1 MNKSL
6 LLVCLVF
13 LRFLALADN
22 VNLETNMLMAKR
34 LIKKSQFE
42 PALDLYEKSI
52 IQAKAEGNIIYTAKF
67 YLETADLLLLL
78 NRVDSLDSYYGKAS
92 HIFEKLGMKAEII
105 RSQTGML
112 EVSRRINP
120 SSTMDK
126 YIELLKE
133 AREINNKDVYYNVL
147 EKIILVNNGM
157 ENYTEA
163 FAQTHE
169 CINYYKSIKDT
180 LRLAT
185 KYRELG
191 ALFFTHLLS
200 RTGEPNEKDSCIYY
214 NQLAIN
220 LSYKINSY
228 RNLVFAYQRLS
239 WLLYKSDLKSAWRYI
254 QIADSID
261 KKYNIQSP
269 QLPNIMS
276 FSLFQMG
283 RTKEAIEKSKESLRL
298 GLKAKQ
304 LFIGIQAADQLC
316 IYYKAI
322 KEIDSAL
329 HYMEYSV
336 IINDSIRSQRHY
348 KDAAKM
354 QAKLEFERTL
364 FEKEIIQQEQ
374 LKRQRVINSSILI
387 AMVLLLII
395 VVLVY
400 RAYINNKKANAFI
413 SQQNDEKALLLK
425 EIHHRV
431 KNNLS
436 IISSILELQQREIK
450 DENLKS
456 VFKDAQLRVNS
467 MALVHRSLYEED
479 FTGSI
484 QVSNYLKNL
493 YTTIYN
499 TYKNT
504 SRQITHEISTQ
515 NIELNLDTLVPL
527 ALIVNELLTNS
538 FKYAFEGRSVGHIYL
553 GLGMDHADYIF
564 TYSDD
569 GIGISKDISKKGLGS
584 ILING
589 LAKQLKGNIEIENG
603 GLGLKYKVRFKLL
616 SHETL
621 ND

>member
-6 LLVCLVF
+6 LLIGLVF
-13 LRFLALADN
+13 LSFWALADN
-22 VNLETNMLMAKR
+22 ITLETNMIKGKILM
-34 LIKKSQFE
+34 KKSQFE
-42 PALDLYEKSI
+42 PALELYEKSI
-52 IQAKAEGNIIYTAKF
+52 IQSKAESNELYTAKF

-78 NRVDSLDSYYGKAS
+78 NRVDSLDSYYTKANQ
-92 HIFEKLGMKAEII
+92 IFEQLRMKAEII

-126 YIELLKE
+126 YLELLKE

-191 ALFFTHLLS
+191 ALFYTHLLS
-200 RTGEPNEKDSCIYY
+200 RAGEPIEKDSCIYY
-214 NQLAIN
+214 NQLAIK
-220 LSYKINSY
+220 LAYKINSY

-239 WLLYKSDLKSAWRYI
+239 WLLYKTDLKTAWRYI
-254 QIADSID
+254 QLADSID
-261 KKYNIQSP
+261 KKYNIQST

-276 FSLFQMG
+276 FSLFEMG
-283 RTKEAIEKSKESLRL
+283 RTKEAIEKSKESLRM

-329 HYMEYSV
+329 FYKEYSV

-348 KDAAKM
+348 KDAARM

-374 LKRQRVINSSILI
+374 LKRQRVINSSILL

-395 VVLVY
+395 VVLIY

-436 IISSILELQQREIK
+436 IISSILDLQQREIK

-493 YTTIYN
+493 YSTIYN

-504 SRQITHEISTQ
+504 GRQITHEIATH
-515 NIELNLDTLVPL
+515 NIELNLDTVVPL
-527 ALIVNELLTNS
+527 ALIVNELLTKS
-538 FKYAFEGRSVGHIYL
+538 FKYAFEGRNNGHIFL
-553 GLGMDHADYIF
+553 GLEMDHADYIF
-564 TYSDD
+564 TYHDD
-569 GIGISKDISKKGLGS
+569 GIGIAKDISKKGLGS
-584 ILING
+584 ILNNG
-589 LAKQLKGNIEIENG
+589 LTKQLKRNIEVENKG
-603 GLGLKYKVRFKLL
+603 QGLKYKVRFKLL
-616 SHETL
+616 SHETI

>member
-1 MNKSL
+1 MKNFIFIFIFLYSICLSKASNNSL
-6 LLVCLVF
+6 EGQLYIG
-13 LRFLALADN
+13 
-22 VNLETNMLMAKR
+22 KY
-34 LIKKSQFE
+34 LIKNSRLDD
-42 PALDLYEKSI
+42 ALSI
-52 IQAKAEGNIIYTAKF
+52 YQNGLEQAKIEKNILYLGKY

-78 NRVDSLDSYYGKAS
+78 NRVDSLDSYYSKANN
-92 HIFEKLGMKAEII
+92 IFEKLGMKPEII

-126 YIELLKE
+126 YINLLKQ
-133 AREINNKDVYYNVL
+133 ARAIKNNDVYYNVL

-200 RTGEPNEKDSCIYY
+200 RTGEPYEKDSCIFY
-214 NQLAIN
+214 NQLAIQ
-220 LSYKINSY
+220 LSYKIKSF
-228 RNLVFAYQRLS
+228 RNLVFAFQRLS
-239 WLLYKSDLKSAWRYI
+239 WLLYKSDLKTAWKYI

-261 KKYNIQSP
+261 KLYNIQSP

-283 RTKEAIEKSKESLRL
+283 KVKEAIDKSKESLRM

-322 KEIDSAL
+322 NETDSAL
-329 HYMEYSV
+329 HYKEYSV
-336 IINDSIRSQRHY
+336 IINDSIRSQRQY
-348 KDAAKM
+348 KDAVKM
-354 QAKLEFERTL
+354 QAKLEFDRTL
-364 FEKEIIQQEQ
+364 FEKEIIQQEEM
-374 LKRQRVINSSILI
+374 KRQKLINYSALLGVILLI
-387 AMVLLLII
+387 II

-400 RAYINNKKANAFI
+400 KAYIDNKKTTAII
-413 SQQNDEKALLLK
+413 SQQNDEKDILLK

-436 IISSILELQQREIK
+436 VISSILELQQREIK
-450 DENLKS
+450 DDNLKS

-467 MALVHRSLYEED
+467 MALVHRSLYEQD
-479 FTGSI
+479 FLGTLNAS
-484 QVSNYLKNL
+484 VYFNNL
-493 YTTIYN
+493 YSTIYD

-504 SRQITHEISTQ
+504 ECRVSHEIVTN
-515 NIELNLDTLVPL
+515 NIELNLDTIVPL

-538 FKYAFEGRSVGHIYL
+538 FKYAFAGRSNGRIYL
-553 GLGMDHADYIF
+553 GLQRDIEYYVLIYKDN
-564 TYSDD
+564 
-569 GIGISKDISKKGLGS
+569 GIGIEKNNTKRGLGS
-584 ILING
+584 VLING
-589 LAKQLKGNIEIENG
+589 LTKQLKGNIKLKENAVG
-603 GLGLKYKVRFKLL
+603 VEYTIHFKLISL
-616 SHETL
+616 DNGSI
-621 ND
+621 